1 MNPGS
6 STATTVTAPAQSNP
20 PETSETLGPASA
32 APGMA
37 GSQDKRPNEAAK
49 PTASIPCTSHGP
61 GPSAGP
67 PADPRQVTLSSPIPA
82 ATRTVA
88 AMRVRPNGSRN
99 TSVAMIA
106 PKITLVSRSAAIGA
120 SAPRVWAHSTRP

>member
-20 PETSETLGPASA
+20 PETSETLGPAPA

-37 GSQDKRPNEAAK
+37 GSQHKRPNEAAK
-49 PTASIPCTSHGP
+49 PTASIPYTSHGP
-61 GPSAGP
+61 GATASTPPSV
-67 PADPRQVTLSSPIPA
+67 DPHQVTLSSPIPA

-88 AMRVRPNGSRN
+88 AMRVGPNGS
-99 TSVAMIA
+99 
-106 PKITLVSRSAAIGA
+106 
-120 SAPRVWAHSTRP
+120 